1 MTQFMCH
8 LLQEALPDATL
19 GGCGESL
26 GPLCQDLLHELVI
39 VFSSQGA
46 PQRPSL
52 PLSPL
57 CGPVLAQVTA
67 GGARA
72 QEVCVGY
79 MNE

>member
-1 MTQFMCH
+1 MCH

-19 GGCGESL
+19 GGCGASL
-26 GPLCQDLLHELVI
+26 GPLSQNLLHEFVI
-39 VFSSQGA
+39 VFSSQEA

-57 CGPVLAQVTA
+57 CGLVPAQLMA

-72 QEVCVGY
+72 QEECVG
-79 MNE
+79 

>member
-1 MTQFMCH
+1 MCH

-26 GPLCQDLLHELVI
+26 GPLSQGLLHELVI
-39 VFSSQGA
+39 VFSSQGP

-57 CGPVLAQVTA
+57 CGPVLAQLMT